1 MIIFLY
7 GSDGYRLKQN
17 TDKVIERYRKK
28 HQSGVNLIFF
38 NVDASGSTGLTTSNF
53 SIIESAIK
61 SYSFFDEKKLV
72 VIKNIFQN
80 KIYLDKLMNLIKE
93 FGILKSS
100 DTTLLLTEN
109 ISEKDLAL
117 KNKDAFNLFSTSKSL
132 VVNFEPLLGTRLQNW
147 IKKEFEL
154 RDCSIETSV
163 IRKLIDYTSNDSWA
177 LANEISKLANY
188 KHEARSTKHEA
199 INEKDINLL
208 ISPKI
213 SSNIFEFIDALA
225 QKNKERS
232 FELLYKELKSG
243 RDTNYILTMIIYQFR
258 NLLSVK
264 DLSLRNMN
272 INTIAKKAGLHPYV
286 ARKTYN
292 CAQKFTEEDLK
303 KIYCKLLELDIRSKT
318 GLTEPSLALNSFTL
332 SS

>member
-17 TDKVIERYRKK
+17 TDEVIERYRKK

-80 KIYLDKLMNLIKE
+80 KIYLDKLMDLIKE

-188 KHEARSTKHEA
+188 SGGGAVKEA
-199 INEKDINLL
+199 DINLL

-286 ARKTYN
+286 ARKTYS